1 MLSLSGILVLGI
13 FAQWLAWKIKLPA
26 ILPLILTG
34 LLLGPISTLFTPNG
48 EKLVSGD
55 DIFNGELLFAFV
67 SISVGVILF
76 EGGLTLNIKE
86 IRKVAGTVRNVLT
99 IGVLITWIGGTLA
112 AYYLFG
118 LGFKISFL
126 FGALVIVSGP
136 TVITPILRN
145 VRPTEKIN
153 TILKWEAILIDPL
166 GALIAV
172 LAYEFVITAK
182 SQNEYTFY
190 ALKEFILTIAMGI
203 FIGSAAAI
211 LLYYLLKK
219 NRIPEYLRNVV
230 TLAIVITVFAVSD
243 FLMKESGLL
252 SVTVMG
258 IILANL
264 KIEQLKN
271 ILSFK
276 EDVSIILTSVL
287 FLLLSSRIE
296 LEEITGLGINSIWLF
311 LVLVL
316 IIRPLSIFFSTIKSN
331 LNFKEKLFI
340 SWIGPKGIVA
350 AAVASLFSIE
360 LLRDG
365 TNMSEQ
371 TYNDANML
379 LPLVFMTI
387 VGTVVLQGASAKLV
401 ATWLG
406 VIRVQRRGVLFIGA
420 SEVARKIALYL
431 KNQELEVILADT
443 SRENLFEAR
452 KMGLKVFEGNI
463 LKDDIFYVIDLSSVG
478 RVLAMTPNSE
488 INILA
493 LKKFEPEFGKDNVFR
508 VMSKRESEIKDLEKP
523 NNSLFGAKADPF
535 ALEEI
540 FGKEVDFLEKTNTA
554 DGNFQGWLN
563 ENWDK
568 IIPLFIKTVVGNF
581 KVIGRDIPEIGR
593 DETLIYLN
601 YEKKEIYSDVDL
613 DYGR

>member
-26 ILPLILTG
+26 ILPLILFG

-48 EKLVSGD
+48 EKLLSGD
-55 DIFNGELLFAFV
+55 DIFSGELLFSFV

-86 IRKVAGTVRNVLT
+86 IRKVAGSVRNILT
-99 IGVLITWIGGTLA
+99 IGVLVTWIGGTLA
-112 AYYLFG
+112 AHYLFG

-126 FGALVIVSGP
+126 FGALIIVSGP

-153 TILKWEAILIDPL
+153 AILKWEAILIDPL

-182 SQNEYTFY
+182 TQNEYTFY
-190 ALKEFILTIAMGI
+190 ALKEFILTISMGL
-203 FIGSAAAI
+203 FIGGAAAI
-211 LLYYLLKK
+211 FLYYLLKK

-243 FLMKESGLL
+243 FLIRESGLL

-258 IILANL
+258 IIMANL

-276 EDVSIILTSVL
+276 EDVSIILISVL
-287 FLLLSSRIE
+287 FLLLSTRIE
-296 LEEITGLGINSIWLF
+296 LEEINRLGVNSIWLF
-311 LVLVL
+311 LVIIL
-316 IIRPLSIFFSTIKSN
+316 IIRPASIFASTIKSN
-331 LNFKEKLFI
+331 LTFKEKLFI

-360 LLRDG
+360 LLREG
-365 TNMSEQ
+365 IMMSEKTQ
-371 TYNDANML
+371 QDANML
-379 LPLVFMTI
+379 LPLVFMMI
-387 VGTVVLQGASAKLV
+387 VGTVVLQGSSAKIV
-401 ATWLG
+401 ARWLG
-406 VIRVQRRGVLFIGA
+406 VVREERQGVLFIGA
-420 SEVARKIALYL
+420 TEIARKIAVYL
-431 KNQELEVILADT
+431 KSQGLNVILSDT
-443 SRENLFEAR
+443 SQENLFEAR
-452 KMGLKVFEGNI
+452 KLGLKVFAGNI
-463 LKDDIFYVIDLSSVG
+463 LKDDIFYVIDLSSMG

-488 INILA
+488 INTLA

-508 VMSKRESEIKDLEKP
+508 VMSKRESEITDLERP
-523 NNSLFGAKADPF
+523 ANLLFGANADLF
-535 ALEEI
+535 MLDEI
-540 FGKEVDFLEKTNTA
+540 FKEKPKFLSKVNTA
-554 DGNFQGWLN
+554 NSGFQEWL
-563 ENWDK
+563 EMNWNK
-568 IIPLFIKTVVGNF
+568 IIPLFVKTQTGKFNF
-581 KVIGRDIPEIGR
+581 ISRDIPILGR
-593 DETLIYLN
+593 DDTLIYLDHTNKVVN
-601 YEKKEIYSDVDL
+601 Y
-613 DYGR
+613 

>member
-26 ILPLILTG
+26 ILPLILIG
-34 LLLGPISTLFTPNG
+34 LFLGPISTLFTPDG
-48 EKLVSGD
+48 QKLLSGD
-55 DIFNGELLFAFV
+55 DIFNGELLFSFV

-86 IRKVAGTVRNVLT
+86 IRKVADSVRNILT

-112 AYYLFG
+112 AHYVFG

-126 FGALVIVSGP
+126 FGALIIVSGP

-153 TILKWEAILIDPL
+153 AILKWEAILIDPL

-182 SQNEYTFY
+182 TQNEYTFY
-190 ALKEFILTIAMGI
+190 ALKEFILTISMGL
-203 FIGSAAAI
+203 FIGGAAAI
-211 LLYYLLKK
+211 FLYYLLKK

-258 IILANL
+258 IIMANL

-276 EDVSIILTSVL
+276 EDVSIILISVL
-287 FLLLSSRIE
+287 FLLLSTRIQ
-296 LEEITGLGINSIWLF
+296 LEEINRLGVNSIWLF
-311 LVLVL
+311 LVIIL
-316 IIRPLSIFFSTIKSN
+316 IIRPVSIFFSTIKSN
-331 LNFKEKLFI
+331 LKFKEKLFI

-360 LLRDG
+360 LMREG
-365 TNMSEQ
+365 IQMSEKTQ
-371 TYNDANML
+371 QDANML
-379 LPLVFMTI
+379 LPLVFMMI
-387 VGTVVLQGASAKLV
+387 VGTVVLQGSSAKLV
-401 ATWLG
+401 AKWLG
-406 VIRVQRRGVLFIGA
+406 VIRKERQGILFIGA
-420 SEVARKIALYL
+420 TEVARKIAAYLRSQGLY
-431 KNQELEVILADT
+431 VILSDT
-443 SRENLFEAR
+443 SQENLFEAR
-452 KMGLKVFEGNI
+452 KLGLKVFEGNI

-488 INILA
+488 INTLA

-508 VMSKRESEIKDLEKP
+508 VMSKRESEITDLERP
-523 NNSLFGAKADPF
+523 GNLLFGARADPF
-535 ALEEI
+535 TLDEI
-540 FGKEVDFLEKTNTA
+540 FKEKPRFLSKVNTVDSGFQDWLEI
-554 DGNFQGWLN
+554 
-563 ENWDK
+563 NWNK
-568 IIPLFIKTVVGNF
+568 IIPLFVKSPAGKFNF
-581 KVIGRDIPEIGR
+581 ISRDMPLFGRD
-593 DETLIYLN
+593 DTLIYLDHN
-601 YEKKEIYSDVDL
+601 NVY
-613 DYGR
+613 

>member
-1 MLSLSGILVLGI
+1 MLSLSGIFVLGI

-34 LLLGPISTLFTPNG
+34 LLLGPISTLFTPDG

-55 DIFNGELLFAFV
+55 DIFHGELLFSFV

-86 IRKVAGTVRNVLT
+86 IRKVAGSVRNILT

-112 AYYLFG
+112 AHYLFG

-126 FGALVIVSGP
+126 FGALIIVSGP

-153 TILKWEAILIDPL
+153 AILKWEAILIDPL

-172 LAYEFVITAK
+172 LAYEFVITSK
-182 SQNEYTFY
+182 TQNEYTFY
-190 ALKEFILTIAMGI
+190 ALKEFILTISTGL
-203 FIGSAAAI
+203 FIGGAAAI
-211 LLYYLLKK
+211 FLYYLLKK
-219 NRIPEYLRNVV
+219 NRIPEYLMNVV

-243 FLMKESGLL
+243 SLMKESGLL

-258 IILANL
+258 IIMANL

-276 EDVSIILTSVL
+276 EDVSIILISVL
-287 FLLLSSRIE
+287 FLMLSTRIE
-296 LEEITGLGINSIWLF
+296 LQEINRLGINSVWLF
-311 LVLVL
+311 LVIIM
-316 IIRPLSIFFSTIKSN
+316 IIRPLSVFFSTIKSN
-331 LNFKEKLFI
+331 LTFKEKLFI

-360 LLRDG
+360 LLREG
-365 TNMSEQ
+365 AKMSEK
-371 TYNDANML
+371 TYQDANML
-379 LPLVFMTI
+379 LPLVFMMI
-387 VGTVVLQGASAKLV
+387 VGTVVLQGASAKIV
-401 ATWLG
+401 ARWLG
-406 VIRVQRRGVLFIGA
+406 VIRKERQGVLFIGA
-420 SEVARKIALYL
+420 TEVARKIAVYL
-431 KNQELEVILADT
+431 KNQELDVILSDT
-443 SRENLFEAR
+443 SQENLFEAR
-452 KMGLKVFEGNI
+452 KLGLKVFAGNI

-488 INILA
+488 INTLA

-508 VMSKRESEIKDLEKP
+508 VMSKRESEITDLERP
-523 NNSLFGAKADPF
+523 VNLLFGATADPLVLDEVF
-535 ALEEI
+535 KEEP
-540 FGKEVDFLEKTNTA
+540 DFLSKVNTA
-554 DGNFQGWLN
+554 NSGFQDWL
-563 ENWDK
+563 EVNWNK
-568 IIPLFIKTVVGNF
+568 IIPLFVKTQAGKLNF
-581 KVIGRDIPEIGR
+581 VSRDIPLLAR
-593 DETLIYLN
+593 DETLIYLDPGN
-601 YEKKEIYSDVDL
+601 KRVD
-613 DYGR
+613 Y

>member
-1 MLSLSGILVLGI
+1 MLGIL
-13 FAQWLAWKIKLPA
+13 AQWLAWKIKLPA

-126 FGALVIVSGP
+126 FGALIIVSGP

-316 IIRPLSIFFSTIKSN
+316 IIRPLGIFFSTIKSN
-331 LNFKEKLFI
+331 LSFKEKLFI

-360 LLRDG
+360 LLREG
-365 TNMSEQ
+365 PKMGAQ

-387 VGTVVLQGASAKLV
+387 VGTVVLQGSSAKLV
-401 ATWLG
+401 AKWLG

-420 SEVARKIALYL
+420 TEVARKIALYL
-431 KNQELEVILADT
+431 KNQGLEVILADT

-452 KMGLKVFEGNI
+452 KLGLKVFEGNI

-508 VMSKRESEIKDLEKP
+508 VMSRRESEIKDLEKP

-535 ALEEI
+535 ALEEA
-540 FGKEVDFLEKTNTA
+540 FGKEVKFLEMTNTA
-554 DGNFQGWLN
+554 DGNFQDWLD
-563 ENWDK
+563 ENWAR
-568 IIPLFIKTVVGNF
+568 IIPLFIKTAMGNF
-581 KVIGRDIPEIGR
+581 KIIGRDVPEIGR
-593 DETLIYLN
+593 DETLIYLDHK
-601 YEKKEIYSDVDL
+601 KKEIYSDVDL